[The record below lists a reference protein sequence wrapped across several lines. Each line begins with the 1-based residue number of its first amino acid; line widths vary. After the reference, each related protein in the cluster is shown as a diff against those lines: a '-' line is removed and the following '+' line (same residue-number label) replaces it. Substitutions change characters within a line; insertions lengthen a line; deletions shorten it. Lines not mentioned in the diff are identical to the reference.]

1 MINVQELPVTGD
13 EAVKSG
19 KSNRRAGVETYPN
32 MLRILFALRDAP
44 LFLLPDQTTYAKAM
58 TSEQI
63 CRSLR
68 QQDRPPS
75 LTTVRKYLRQMEN
88 QTPSQV
94 EVVASGKGGVT
105 YWRLKESSPLNKSG
119 LSDYEAA
126 MVCLASQLLEP
137 LLPPHLRQHI
147 DVSRQRAEHT
157 LINARPFGTLQQDS
171 PLWMLKLVNR
181 VWVEKPPP
189 VSPKVQDAVFEAL
202 RSKRKLRIGYLSVER
217 KRQRLDPVIIVV
229 DPVRLVQHGDAR
241 LYLIAS
247 TRDQTNVLAGQTT
260 ENENR
265 FAYRRF
271 AVHRI
276 TEAEILERQNSDY
289 AELEKMIDRQ
299 PGFGWEGKIRLVANI
314 STDITVRLEES
325 PLNETQIIRQTAD
338 TAWSRLEVDIDL
350 NWELRWWILSH
361 GDQIIVLAPSDLRR
375 DMAARLAVANAAYQE
390 T

>member
-1 MINVQELPVTGD
+1 
-13 EAVKSG
+13 
-19 KSNRRAGVETYPN
+19 

-44 LFLLPDQTTYAKAM
+44 LSLLPDQATQAKAM
-58 TSEQI
+58 TPEQI
-63 CRSLR
+63 CRVLSH
-68 QQDRPPS
+68 QDRPPS

-94 EVVASGKGGVT
+94 EVVASGKGGAT
-105 YWRLKESSPLNKSG
+105 YWRLKQNSPLNKSG

-181 VWVEKPPP
+181 VWVEQPPA
-189 VSPKVQDAVFEAL
+189 VSPMAQDAVFEAL

-217 KRQRLDPVIIVV
+217 KRQRLDPVVIDV
-229 DPVRLVQHGDAR
+229 DPIRLVQHGDAR

-247 TRDQTNVLAGQTT
+247 TPGQAKGLASQTT
-260 ENENR
+260 ETEKLPS
-265 FAYRRF
+265 YRRF

-276 TEAEILERQNSDY
+276 TDAEVLGRQSTNY
-289 AELEKMIDRQ
+289 AELEKSIDSQ
-299 PGFGWEGKIRLVANI
+299 PGFGWRGKIQLIANV
-314 STDITVRLEES
+314 SADIAVRLEES
-325 PLNETQIIRQTAD
+325 PLNETQIIQATSD
-338 TAWSRLEVDIDL
+338 VTWSRLEVNIDL

-361 GDQIIVLAPSDLRR
+361 GRHIVVLAPPDLRS
-375 DMAARLAVANAAYQE
+375 DIAIELAAANAAYQK

>member
-1 MINVQELPVTGD
+1 MDNVQEPSASGD
-13 EAVKSG
+13 EAKKAG
-19 KSNRRAGVETYPN
+19 RSNRRAGVETYPN

-44 LFLLPDQTTYAKAM
+44 LSLLPDQATHAKAM
-58 TSEQI
+58 TSDQI
-63 CRSLR
+63 CRALR
-68 QQDRPPS
+68 HQDSPPS

-94 EVVASGKGGVT
+94 EAIRSGETGLT

-147 DVSRQRAEHT
+147 DVSRQRAEHM

-217 KRQRLDPVIIVV
+217 KRQWLDPIIIDV
-229 DPVRLVQHGDAR
+229 DPIRLVQHGDAR

-247 TRDQTNVLAGQTT
+247 TRDQVKALAGQTT
-260 ENENR
+260 ENEKLSG
-265 FAYRRF
+265 YRRF

-276 TEAEILERQNSDY
+276 TEAEILERQTTDY
-289 AELEKMIDRQ
+289 IELEKSIDSQ
-299 PGFGWEGKIRLVANI
+299 PGFGWEGKIRLIANT
-314 STDITVRLEES
+314 SADIAVRLEES
-325 PLNETQIIRQTAD
+325 PLNETQIIQPTSDA
-338 TAWSRLEVDIDL
+338 AWYRLEVDIDM

-361 GDQIIVLAPSDLRR
+361 GKHIVVLGPLDLRS
-375 DMAARLAVANAAYQE
+375 DIAAQLAAANAAYQE

>member
-1 MINVQELPVTGD
+1 MINAQELSVTGD
-13 EAVKSG
+13 EANKSG
-19 KSNRRAGVETYPN
+19 RSNRRAGVETYPN

-44 LFLLPDQTTYAKAM
+44 LSLLPDQTTYAKVM
-58 TSEQI
+58 TAEQI
-63 CRSLR
+63 CRSLC

-105 YWRLKESSPLNKSG
+105 YWRLKESSPLHKSG

-157 LINARPFGTLQQDS
+157 LINARPFSTLQQDS

-181 VWVEKPPP
+181 IWVEKPPP

-217 KRQRLDPVIIVV
+217 KRQRLDPVMIDV

-247 TRDQTNVLAGQTT
+247 SLDQTKALGSQTT
-260 ENENR
+260 ENEKLS
-265 FAYRRF
+265 AYRRF
-271 AVHRI
+271 ALHRI
-276 TEAEILERQNSDY
+276 TEAEILERQTTDY
-289 AELEKMIDRQ
+289 ELLEQVIDSQ

-314 STDITVRLEES
+314 SADITVRLEES
-325 PLNETQIIRQTAD
+325 PLNETQIIKPTSDA
-338 TAWSRLEVDIDL
+338 AWSRLEVDIDM

-361 GDQIIVLAPSDLRR
+361 GDQIIVVAPSDLRR
-375 DMAARLAVANAAYQE
+375 DIAARLAAANAAYQG